1 MTVPSVVNKR
11 FRGAIRRFNPGTL
24 QSDAEIIEQFVV
36 RQHELDTVLG
46 SLRGNVDSPSCEH
59 VLVIAPRGS
68 GKTMLFARTAAE
80 LRTNEEYSQSLL
92 PVRFME
98 ESLEIF
104 NLADFW
110 LETLFHLATEI
121 AATHPTLARELRDTQ
136 RDLSARWREQL
147 LHYHARLAVL
157 DAADRLGRRLVL
169 MIENLQ
175 SLTRTVDQD
184 FGWQLR
190 ATLQCEPQ
198 IMLLASST
206 TRFEALDDAAEPF
219 FEQFRIVSLG
229 PLETGDCRRLW
240 QAVTGDL
247 VPERRIRPLEILT
260 GGNPRLLVIV
270 AGIAGHRSLRRL
282 MEELVALIDEHTEYF
297 RGHLDA
303 LPRSERRVYA
313 AVLDLWEPSN
323 TGEIAARA
331 RMNVRVASTMLA
343 RLARRGALLVDAT
356 TGPRK
361 RLYAAAEP
369 LCSIYYK
376 LRRERDEAA
385 VVERLIRFMVA
396 FYDPSVVFQVFDRLP
411 SEASD
416 SAAMHAG
423 INRALAT
430 RPRDDFSS
438 QEKWDRLEDASSRIT
453 DYRRT
458 EARRR
463 LREDTGAALRDGAW
477 ERVLELVQQYVN
489 AGWTRTTGVEGEH
502 DFAQLTHLKADAYLG
517 MAEYGKVLELG
528 SQMLERYRDSRDQ
541 FLLHKTALVLIA
553 KGTAHFKLRDF
564 RQVIAGTRELV
575 DRFEEFDVPDLQQ
588 VVADALIMQARAETE
603 LNDFEAAHL
612 LLNDVVRRFDKVDHP
627 EVQQW
632 VVRALVE
639 KVENAPN
646 TDDHD
651 EYVIEYCNQV
661 IARIDKVELADVSDS
676 VAMAFL
682 SRGIA
687 QGDLGDFEGEIASY
701 QEMIDL
707 FDGEDSADTE
717 DGVAV
722 ALASMGLRQ
731 AEIGRGD
738 DALSACDELERR
750 LAALPGKSRW
760 KRWLAWRATC
770 VRAMALMARKETK
783 LALDVFRSACRAFL
797 SDGTPLD
804 HWIVRTVL
812 NLIALGAPEQDL
824 LDALARQQD
833 STHPCAT
840 DYCATP
846 AHGRSCPRARG
857 STWGRRRLPQANRR
871 NRRQG
876 HCDGLTCAS
885 THCQTGAASL

>member
-11 FRGAIRRFNPGTL
+11 FRGAVRKFNPGTL

-198 IMLLASST
+198 IMLLASSM

-260 GGNPRLLVIV
+260 GGNPRLLVMV

-369 LCSIYYK
+369 LYSIYYK

-396 FYDPSVVFQVFDRLP
+396 FYDTSVAFQVFDRLP

-423 INRALAT
+423 INRALAA

-463 LREDTGAALRDGAW
+463 LREDTGAALRDGAC
-477 ERVLELVQQYVN
+477 ERVLELVQQFID

-502 DFAQLTHLKADAYLG
+502 DFAHLTHLKADAYLG
-517 MAEYGKVLELG
+517 MAEYEKVLELG
-528 SQMLERYRDSRDQ
+528 SQMLERYRDSRDL
-541 FLLHKTALVLIA
+541 FLLHRTALVLISRMS
-553 KGTAHFKLRDF
+553 AHFGLWNIE
-564 RQVIAGTRELV
+564 QTLVSARELV
-575 DRFEEFDVPDLQQ
+575 DWFEEFDSPDFQQ
-588 VVADALIMQARAETE
+588 IVADALIVQAKAETE
-603 LNDFEAAHL
+603 LNNFEAAHSL
-612 LLNDVVRRFDKVDHP
+612 LDDVVRRFDTVDHP
-627 EVQQW
+627 EVQKM
-632 VVRALVE
+632 VFTALLE
-639 KVENAPN
+639 KADNAPF
-646 TDDHD
+646 TDDHY
-651 EYVIEYCNQV
+651 EHVIGFCDQA
-661 IARIDKVELADVSDS
+661 IARLDRFEIADVSDG
-676 VAMAFL
+676 VAIAFL
-682 SRGIA
+682 YRGIA
-687 QGDLGDFEGEIASY
+687 LGQRGDFEGEIASY
-701 QEMIDL
+701 RKMIDL
-707 FDGEDSADTE
+707 LDGDNRAVTKAD
-717 DGVAV
+717 VAY

-731 AEIGRGD
+731 AEIGRSD
-738 DALSACDELERR
+738 DALSVCEELERR
-750 LAALPGKSRW
+750 LAALKRESRR
-760 KRWLAWRATC
+760 KRRLAWQAMC
-770 VRAMALMARKETK
+770 VRAMALMARQETEP
-783 LALDVFRSACRAFL
+783 ALNAFRSAYRAFS
-797 SDGTPLD
+797 SDDAALD
-804 HWIVRTVL
+804 YRMVRTVL
-812 NLIALGAPEQDL
+812 NLIALGAPEQDM
-824 LDALARQQD
+824 LDILASDNKTARTLAPLITALRLGAGETVR
-833 STHPCAT
+833 A
-840 DYCATP
+840 P
-846 AHGRSCPRARG
+846 AEVRG
-857 STWGRRRLPQANRR
+857 VAADI
-871 NRRQG
+871 RRQIEEN
-876 HCDGLTCAS
+876 
-885 THCQTGAASL
+885 AAKGIVTR